1 MSECEDVPEQL
12 EAAER
17 DNQNPEDQ
25 VRSLKTDV
33 EASKRRQC
41 HLKVEP
47 KSFLE
52 VLGGKVDD
60 LRDLRRASPSWGP
73 TARSRVSPQGV
84 CDPQQCQDVLPFAW
98 LLSMQARPVV
108 FPNQGCHAPSPLQN
122 RDPPS
127 LLLWPR
133 GSWKT
138 GRF

>member
-1 MSECEDVPEQL
+1 MSECEDIPEQL

-52 VLGGKVDD
+52 VL
-60 LRDLRRASPSWGP
+60 A
-73 TARSRVSPQGV
+73 ARLTTSATS
-84 CDPQQCQDVLPFAW
+84 
-98 LLSMQARPVV
+98 ARP
-108 FPNQGCHAPSPLQN
+108 LQA
-122 RDPPS
+122 
-127 LLLWPR
+127 
-133 GSWKT
+133 G
-138 GRF
+138 GRQLGPA